1 MKIRTFNLHLSPFL
15 EYLAGKNE
23 TDGDRLPSLNE
34 ISRELGISIASL
46 REQLEVARMMGLVE
60 VKPKTGLRKLPYS
73 FKPGILNN
81 LNYALAVDNNHF
93 FEFSDIRNHLESAYW
108 YQAVVLLTAEDQ
120 SHLRDLINKANQ
132 KLMGNPIQIPHPEHR
147 ELHLCIYRRLNNPF
161 VTGILEAYWEM
172 YEAEGLSLYTDLQY
186 LNRVWNYHGQMVES
200 ICAGNFETGFKAL
213 IDHMDLISHRPAS
226 TRAGE
231 FE

>member
-1 MKIRTFNLHLSPFL
+1 MKKPPFNLNLSPFL

-23 TDGDRLPSLNE
+23 TDRDRLPSLNE

-73 FKPGILNN
+73 FTPGILNN
-81 LNYALAVDNNHF
+81 LNYALAVDNSHF
-93 FEFSDIRNHLESAYW
+93 YEYSDLRNHMESAYW
-108 YQAVVLLTAEDQ
+108 YQAVVLLTTEDQ
-120 SHLRDLINKANQ
+120 TILRVLIKKANQ
-132 KLMGNPIQIPHPEHR
+132 KLKGNPIQIPHPEHR

-172 YEAEGLSLYTDLQY
+172 YEAEGFGLYADLQY
-186 LNRVWNYHGQMVES
+186 LNRVWNYHEQMVES
-200 ICAGNFETGFKAL
+200 ICSGNFDTGYKAM

-226 TRAGE
+226 TGVGE